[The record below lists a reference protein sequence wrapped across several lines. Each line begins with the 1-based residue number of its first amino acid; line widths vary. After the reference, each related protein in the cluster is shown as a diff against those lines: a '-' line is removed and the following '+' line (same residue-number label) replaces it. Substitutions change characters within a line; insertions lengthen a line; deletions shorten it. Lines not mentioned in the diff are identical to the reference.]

1 MAHGEWGDARA
12 GTNCRGAG
20 AAVAPQ
26 WRGLALN
33 DVCAEAALVAP
44 GAEDVAIYHVTATL
58 AATTRVIFTRA
69 ALTPVSTAIP
79 ARAHTVSQARG
90 KAACQGQGV
99 PAHRS

>member
-1 MAHGEWGDARA
+1 MASGATLAQAPGVA
-12 GTNCRGAG
+12 GL
-20 AAVAPQ
+20 APQ

-33 DVCAEAALVAP
+33 DVCAEAAVVAP

-79 ARAHTVSQARG
+79 ATAHTVSQARG

-99 PAHRS
+99 PARAVMTMTLS